1 MFGLCLMCG
10 CSICWFNT
18 VCFVVCI
25 RSFSL
30 HHRPLALS
38 LTVAFNGVSA
48 ALFTLAAD
56 SLPSQLSSPSHYLLL
71 NSFLPLFLSLAAL
84 PSLLSSPPVASRR
97 HHHDSL
103 HFILLY
109 LLALATGVF
118 LLSTSSFH
126 STTPSACAAL
136 FAAALLLLATPLIV
150 PLVVAWADADVDVA
164 EELEKRLLADDHG
177 SNDHYDQCD
186 QEKYYYEG
194 RKGWWWW
201 LEGNGLRAVG
211 EEHTPKMLMK
221 KVEFWLYFLA
231 YFCGGTLGLVY
242 SNNLGQIAQSLG
254 AAGNT
259 NALLTLFSA
268 FSFFGRLLSAAP
280 DFFRGYV
287 SLFSLVC

>member
-1 MFGLCLMCG
+1 MCG

-25 RSFSL
+25 RSFPL
-30 HHRPLALS
+30 HRRPLALS

-56 SLPSQLSSPSHYLLL
+56 SLPSHLSSPAHYLLL

-84 PSLLSSPPVASRR
+84 PSLLSPPPAASRGR
-97 HHHDSL
+97 HHDSL
-103 HFILLY
+103 LFILLY

-118 LLSTSSFH
+118 LLSTTSFH
-126 STTPSACAAL
+126 SATPSVCAAL

-150 PLVVAWADADVDVA
+150 PLVVAWADVHVDA
-164 EELEKRLLADDHG
+164 TEELEKRLLADDRG
-177 SNDHYDQCD
+177 STDHYDLYD
-186 QEKYYYEG
+186 QEKYCCDG
-194 RKGWWWW
+194 RKAWWMW
-201 LEGNGLRAVG
+201 LEGDGVRVVG
-211 EEHTPKMLMK
+211 EEHTVKMLMK
-221 KVEFWLYFLA
+221 KVEFWLYFVA

-254 AAGNT
+254 AAGKT
-259 NALLTLFSA
+259 DALLTLFSA

-280 DFFRGYV
+280 DFLRGYV
-287 SLFSLVC
+287 CITF